1 MSAAAAD
8 GAPPSCSCLLLEG
21 RGLSG
26 VEVERTLEGWKME
39 GAVMGMFMRRFIAW
53 PSVDADATLPD
64 PAPRPLGLL
73 SRFSSFTL

>member
-1 MSAAAAD
+1 
-8 GAPPSCSCLLLEG
+8 
-21 RGLSG
+21 